1 MKSLD
6 CSTDD
11 TMILGLINNKG
22 IWLESEIV
30 TDDSE
35 ESGTQ
40 VSDICTLFGDTEVL
54 RNGTVVSDEDE
65 VSPKEVSGTLDC
77 NDCILGQK
85 GDVDISEDKSKLDG
99 SCVFSDMKELEY
111 IDVTEFIKD
120 GTIVDTDWL
129 DTVACAFNEIVTLL
143 EEVLLDAL

>member
-1 MKSLD
+1 MKSLE

-11 TMILGLINNKG
+11 TMILGLIVKKG

-30 TDDSE
+30 TDDFE

-40 VSDICTLFGDTEVL
+40 VSDICTLFGDTEVIK
-54 RNGTVVSDEDE
+54 NGTVVSDKDKA
-65 VSPKEVSGTLDC
+65 SPKEVSGTLDC
-77 NDCILGQK
+77 NDCILDQK

-99 SCVFSDMKELEY
+99 SCVLSDIKELES
-111 IDVTEFIKD
+111 IDVTESIKD
-120 GTIVDTDWL
+120 GTVVDTDWL
-129 DTVACAFNEIVTLL
+129 DTVTCAFNEIVTLL